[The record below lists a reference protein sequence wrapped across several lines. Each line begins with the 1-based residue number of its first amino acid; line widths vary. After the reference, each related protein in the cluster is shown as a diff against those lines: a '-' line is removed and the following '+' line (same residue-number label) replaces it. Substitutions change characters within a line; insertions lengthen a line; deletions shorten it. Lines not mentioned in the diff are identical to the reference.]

1 MFNTNTNQFFCT
13 TLCRRSVVAS
23 LLLLA
28 TLYSGAQD
36 TIKFETI
43 KSVKDIP
50 HKTLKQKW
58 MWIHRS
64 AAFFFMKE
72 QTAFN
77 DTSYYSRY
85 KEKLVVTLPLSTRFV
100 GFQLKTKSSASVLK
114 FSPNSIYDLGI
125 SINSRMISLFL
136 NTGLALFD
144 NDQGIKG
151 KTQYKDFQFNIYG
164 KKSTIDFSL
173 QTYDGFYIKNS
184 ATFNTFDASVKP
196 YELRPDVSV
205 VSLGFNYY
213 FISNYKKFSYR
224 GSFAFTEKQKKSAG
238 SILSGGYYSLFS
250 IRADSNLISKSFSPY
265 FDTLTNIKTGG
276 VFNYGL
282 NVGYIYTFVIRKKL
296 HATISL
302 VQGLGVDVTGATRE
316 DDSKI
321 ESKSKFSSKQN
332 LRIALGY
339 DSGNFFYGMMGMFD
353 FYYFDNKERS
363 TFNYSYGKFRL
374 FVGYRFNMEG
384 KKKKLFRK
392 LNLIDYRL

>member
-1 MFNTNTNQFFCT
+1 MCKAKTNTGVLSKRNIY
-13 TLCRRSVVAS
+13 LVVFLFSFTQMS
-23 LLLLA
+23 LN
-28 TLYSGAQD
+28 AQD

-43 KSVKDIP
+43 KSTKDIP
-50 HKTLKQKW
+50 HKTIKQKW

-64 AAFFFMKE
+64 IAFVFMKE
-72 QTAFN
+72 QQPFN
-77 DTSYYSRY
+77 DTNYYSRY
-85 KEKLVVTLPLSTRFV
+85 KDKLVVTLPLSTRFV
-100 GFQLKTKSSASVLK
+100 NFQFKDKSSQSVLK

-125 SINSRMISLFL
+125 SINSRMLSLFI
-136 NTGLALFD
+136 NTGLVLFD
-144 NDQGIKG
+144 NDHGIKG

-164 KKSTIDFSL
+164 KKSTVDFSL

-184 ATFNTFDASVKP
+184 GAFNTFDATLRP
-196 YELRPDVSV
+196 YELRPDISV
-205 VSLGFNYY
+205 TSVGFNYY

-224 GSFAFTEKQKKSAG
+224 GSFAFTERQKKSAG
-238 SILSGGYYSLFS
+238 SILSGGYLSIFS
-250 IRADSNLISKSFSPY
+250 INADSNLVSKSFSPY

-276 VFNYGL
+276 IFNYGL

-296 HATISL
+296 HATFSL

-321 ESKSKFSSKQN
+321 ESKSKLSSKQN

-339 DSGNFFYGMMGMFD
+339 DSGNYFYGIMGMFD

-374 FVGYRFNMEG
+374 FMGYRFNVAG
-384 KKKKLFRK
+384 KKRKIFRK